1 MLKLL
6 GQGPPGAGSEASG
19 PKSRSAGSEASGPK
33 VRSGGAGSKNLGA
46 ADTTAVVR
54 ALDADPVGAA
64 MVAARVEAHGLEP
77 RGLGGQ
83 LWSAGDIATSLCF
96 SGANLIPLRGTA
108 ADMRYFADRALS
120 AARTCSS
127 IVGHAEFIEPLWTTL
142 APVWGPARE
151 IRANQPLMALHDDLL
166 VAPDPLVRMVTLD
179 DLDAY
184 LPAAVQMFIGEV
196 GVDPCVGDGG
206 RAYRRRLMSLIS
218 AHRVFARFD
227 GPDVVFKAEI
237 GSLSRRVGQI
247 QGVWVAPHLRGRG
260 LGVGGTAAVTQA
272 IVDNGRLPSLY
283 VNDFNG
289 RARNVYRSVGFSQ
302 VGTFA
307 TVLID

>member
-6 GQGPPGAGSEASG
+6 GQGPPGAGSVASG
-19 PKSRSAGSEASGPK
+19 PRNLRASDT
-33 VRSGGAGSKNLGA
+33 A
-46 ADTTAVVR
+46 AILR

-64 MVAARVEAHGLEP
+64 MVAARVEAHGVEP

-83 LWSAGDIATSLCF
+83 LWSAGDVATSLCF
-96 SGANLIPLRGTA
+96 SGANLIPLRGNTS
-108 ADMRYFADRALS
+108 DMHYFADRALS

-127 IVGHAEFIEPLWTTL
+127 IVGHAEYIEPLWSTL

-151 IRANQPLMALHDDLL
+151 IRGNQPLMALQHDLL
-166 VAPDPLVRMVTLD
+166 VVPDPLVRMVTLE

-184 LPAAVQMFIGEV
+184 LPAAIEMFIGEV
-196 GVDPCVGDGG
+196 GVDPCLGDGG

-247 QGVWVAPHLRGRG
+247 QGVWVAPHVRGRG
-260 LGVGGTAAVTQA
+260 LGVVGTAAVAQA
-272 IVDNGRLPSLY
+272 ILDNGRLPSLY
-283 VNDFNG
+283 VNDFNE
-289 RARNVYRSVGFSQ
+289 RARATYRTVGFSQ